1 MEISNIN
8 FLALAVAAL
17 ASFALGSV
25 WYSPVLF
32 SKSWQKGVGL
42 TKENLETANMAVIFG
57 SSFAL
62 ILLMNFGLAVI
73 LQGHAGS
80 DVTALSGALYGFLIG
95 VFFIA
100 TSIGINMLYQRKSF
114 TLWAIDA
121 GYQVLYLAIS
131 GAILGAWR

>member
-8 FLALAVAAL
+8 FLALVVAAI
-17 ASFALGSV
+17 ASFALGAV

-32 SKSWQKGVGL
+32 AKSWQNALGF
-42 TKENLETANMAVIFG
+42 TEENFKRGNMAMIFG
-57 SSFAL
+57 SSFLL

-73 LQGHAGS
+73 LQGHAGR
-80 DVTALSGALYGFLIG
+80 DVTALSGAIYGFLIG
-95 VFFIA
+95 LFFVA

-121 GYQVLYLAIS
+121 GYQVLFLALG

>member
-8 FLALAVAAL
+8 FLALAVAAI

-32 SKSWQKGVGL
+32 GKAWQKALGFTDEYLQKG
-42 TKENLETANMAVIFG
+42 NMALIFG
-57 SSFAL
+57 SSFIL
-62 ILLMNFGLAVI
+62 IAAMNFGLAII

-80 DVTALSGALYGFLIG
+80 DVTAVSGALYGCLIG
-95 VFFIA
+95 IFFVA
-100 TSIGINMLYQRKSF
+100 TSIGINILYQRKSI

-121 GYQVLYLAIS
+121 GYQVCYLAIA

>member
-8 FLALAVAAL
+8 FLALAVAAI

-32 SKSWQKGVGL
+32 GKSWQKSLDFTEEYLKKG
-42 TKENLETANMAVIFG
+42 NMAVIFG
-57 SSFAL
+57 SSFIL
-62 ILLMNFGLAVI
+62 ILMMNFGLAVI
-73 LQGHAGS
+73 LQGHAGQN
-80 DVTALSGALYGFLIG
+80 VTIFSGAFYGFLIG
-95 VFFIA
+95 LFFIA

-121 GYQVLYLAIS
+121 GYQIMYLTLS
-131 GAILGAWR
+131 GAIMGAWK